1 MMRPGISRVV
11 VEIIILVIAVA
22 LALLIFSPISG
33 YIFGSLGRTATVG
46 GATTITVQNAEISSG
61 GDSIS
66 LYVKNLG
73 PGSISGANAMNPGN
87 WTLVISGSDIGKV
100 TITSA
105 SSGPTQISG
114 TVGSND
120 PWDKDEVLKVTFSL
134 SGVTLKST
142 SSYNIVLYGPGNTMT
157 QYLYSGG

>member
-46 GATTITVQNAEISSG
+46 GATTITVLNANISNTE
-61 GDSIS
+61 IS

-73 PGSISGANAMNPGN
+73 PGSISGANALDKGN
-87 WTLVISGSDIGKV
+87 WTLVITGSDIGKV
-100 TITSA
+100 TVTKA
-105 SSGPTQISG
+105 SSADPVISG
-114 TVGSND
+114 TVTADN
-120 PWDKDEVLKVTFSL
+120 PWDKDEVLKITFSIT
-134 SGVTLKST
+134 GLKST
-142 SSYNIVLYGPGNTMT
+142 SSYSIVLYGPGNTMT